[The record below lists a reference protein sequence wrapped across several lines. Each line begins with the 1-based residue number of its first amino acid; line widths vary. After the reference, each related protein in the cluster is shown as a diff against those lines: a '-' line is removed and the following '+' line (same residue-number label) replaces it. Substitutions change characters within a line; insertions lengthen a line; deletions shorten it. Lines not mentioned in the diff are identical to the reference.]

1 MPLSFGR
8 REALGLAA
16 LWLVPR
22 EADASTNL
30 RVASMDWALTET
42 MLALGRK
49 PLAIVAAV
57 DWRRFVVEP
66 ALPAGV
72 ADLGLQQEINLE
84 LLASLEPNLILSSP
98 FLANL
103 EPALQRIAKT
113 VSLSIFEK
121 AALPL
126 SQPRVLA
133 EKLGL
138 LLDCE
143 AAARR
148 YLALA
153 EQKFDEYRKR
163 VAGLGTRPVLLV
175 NFIDA
180 RHVRVYGG
188 SGLFQNVLDRLGVV
202 NAWTGA
208 TNYWGFSTL
217 GIEQLATDKDL
228 RLITFEPIP
237 ADALPTLERSPL
249 WSMLPFVRAKRVSV
263 LPAVFMFGAMPS
275 ALRFARLLVAA
286 LEGTSR

>member
-8 REALGLAA
+8 RQVLGLAA
-16 LWLVPR
+16 ASLAPR
-22 EADASTNL
+22 GAVASGNL

-42 MLALGRK
+42 MLALGHA

-57 DWRRFVVEP
+57 DWNRFVVEP
-66 ALPAGV
+66 PLPAGV

-98 FLANL
+98 FLSNL

-113 VSLSIFEK
+113 VQLSIFERGT
-121 AALPL
+121 LPL
-126 SQPRVLA
+126 GQPRFLA
-133 EKLGL
+133 EQLGSIL
-138 LLDCE
+138 NRE
-143 AAARR
+143 ALARSN
-148 YLALA
+148 LTLA
-153 EQKFDEYRKR
+153 EQKFSDYRKR
-163 VAGLGTRPVLLV
+163 IAALAPLPVLLV

-188 SGLFQNVLDRLGVV
+188 NGLFQNVLDRLGVV

-217 GIEQLATDKDL
+217 GIERLASDKDL

-249 WSMLPFVRAKRVSV
+249 WSKLPFVRAGRVSV
-263 LPAVFMFGAMPS
+263 LPPVFMFGAMPS

-286 LEGTSR
+286 LEGASR